1 VYHVPVPCV
10 GVASS
15 NEVKVRAKLRSSLP
29 EKTTLGPIGDRS
41 LRLRLLR

>member
-29 EKTTLGPIGDRS
+29 EKTLGPIGDRS